1 MRVDVE
7 KTRERPTII
16 AVRDDGAT
24 LRVRAPDRKFSPPH
38 DLIHLIVEKG
48 MHLQRGFWGSI
59 AAGAKFASV
68 EVIGGRHKPG
78 ANERSAQV
86 VKANASHLSE
96 AEMIVGAFQKV
107 LHEDLRPHEEALWR
121 VLRTSGRN
129 VEGALRRGRERGNG
143 RT

>member
-16 AVRDDGAT
+16 AVRDDGVT

-48 MHLQRGFWGSI
+48 MRLQRGFWGSI
-59 AAGAKFASV
+59 AAGAKFASAA
-68 EVIGGRHKPG
+68 VIDGRQKPG

-107 LHEDLRPHEEALWR
+107 LHEDLIMRPHEEALLAGLANER
-121 VLRTSGRN
+121 
-129 VEGALRRGRERGNG
+129 EERGRRS
-143 RT
+143 T